1 MKWMLDLHFEKPPF
15 LIHHRD
21 PILLMGSC
29 FTDNIGLALSKLY
42 FSTLSNP
49 GGILFDPDSI
59 CRHLE
64 RALDRRLVA
73 KEDLIFSNEKYQSL
87 DFHSDFSALNEE
99 EALQKMN
106 EAINNLSTFLPN
118 TRHLILTLG
127 SAFAYRYKLTGQL
140 VANCHQ
146 FPADVYTKELLEVD
160 YIVDRYSAMI
170 RRLQEE
176 YPNLRLIVTVSPVR
190 HIRDGVVAN
199 NRSKA
204 RLIEAVHQLQN
215 TFEQVYY
222 FPAYEWIMDVLRDYR
237 WYDLD
242 LVHPNYAA
250 TESVFDEFCRVCMDE
265 WTREQL
271 KELRQIRHAT
281 EHRPRFPDTEA
292 HRKLLKT
299 NDIKRKEL
307 LERMPWIKF

>member
-1 MKWMLDLHFEKPPF
+1 MLDLHFEKPHC

-21 PILLMGSC
+21 PILLLGSC

-49 GGILFDPDSI
+49 GGILFDPDSL

-64 RALDRRLVA
+64 RALDGRFVHEEEIVFA
-73 KEDLIFSNEKYQSL
+73 NERYQSL
-87 DFHSDFSALNEE
+87 DFHSDFAALNEKD
-99 EALQKMN
+99 AIRNMN
-106 EAINNLSTFLPN
+106 GAIDAIASFLPHA
-118 TRHLILTLG
+118 RHLIITLG
-127 SAFAYRYKLTGQL
+127 SAFAYRYKKTGQL

-146 FPADVYTKELLEVD
+146 FPADAFEKELLTVD
-160 YIVDRYSAMI
+160 HIVQRFSSLI
-170 RRLQEE
+170 PGLQKT
-176 YPNLRLIVTVSPVR
+176 YPDLQLIFTVSPVR

-204 RLIEAVHQLQN
+204 HLIEAVHQLQG

-222 FPAYEWIMDVLRDYR
+222 FPAYEWIIDVLRDYR

-250 TESVFDEFCRVCMDE
+250 TESVFDEFCRVCMDD

-271 KELRQIRHAT
+271 KELRQLRNAN

-292 HRKLLKT
+292 HRKFLK
-299 NDIKRKEL
+299 NNEIKRIEMQKK
-307 LERMPWIKF
+307 MPWIKF